1 MPAACAADLR
11 EELLARV
18 WGPTVR
24 AASRRDAELAAEM
37 DALAAARRLMPPD
50 DWELDELVPDP
61 RCGPPD
67 GADAW
72 LADLPAELLFE
83 YLAATEDP
91 PCREAIV
98 AGRLPRQPGDGWP
111 PGDSCGFAAGGV
123 ADELPPG
130 PVLAGLAGDAWTAG
144 LGRLSDDELIGV
156 LRAARRLAS
165 WSAAMELAA
174 VTDLATRRE
183 AESAG
188 EGSCAPGEH
197 IGDEIAAALT
207 LTARAADVL
216 LDLATALRRLPATMA
231 ALAAGRIDR
240 YRATVIAEELAGL
253 GDEHA
258 AVVEQQVLDHAPDQT
273 TGQLRAAARRAV
285 LAADP
290 AAARER
296 KERAAR
302 DARVERWDEHAG
314 TAALAGRDLPPADVL
329 AADHN
334 LSALAD
340 SLRRAGVSGTMDQ
353 LRARAYLA
361 LLTGQPLTAL
371 TGRGTPLGDRWTGT
385 GAGGSGPGGSC
396 PGGSRPGGPYP
407 GGSGHGGSW
416 SGGSSPDG
424 SWPGEYGHGEPGPGE
439 LSSGTCGHGPL
450 GAVNLTMPLATW
462 LGLSDA
468 PGHAA
473 GYGPLDAS
481 DSRDLADRLAG
492 QPGSRWCI
500 TLTGEDGRPVAHG
513 CARTGPAPS
522 GRSRPPPR
530 RPPRGGGS
538 PGRTR
543 SGGSPR
549 RTATPPDWP
558 ADVNGWLADVTRWP
572 ADVNEWPTD
581 ITEWP
586 ADVTEWLAGIAVSRL
601 ETGDCR
607 HLRESPSYRP
617 PPRLR
622 HLVTIRQPTCSFPG
636 CRRPAIRCDEDHT
649 LPYDQGGRTCECN
662 LAPLCRRHHRAKQ
675 ARGWQ
680 LTQPEPGTMV
690 WITPSGRSYATG
702 PTVYPV

>member
-24 AASRRDAELAAEM
+24 AASRRDAELVAEM

-111 PGDSCGFAAGGV
+111 PGDGCGFAAGGV

-334 LSALAD
+334 LSALAG

-361 LLTGQPLTAL
+361 FLTGQPLTAL
-371 TGRGTPLGDRWTGT
+371 TGRGTPLGDRWTGND
-385 GAGGSGPGGSC
+385 AGGSGPGGSRPGGPC
-396 PGGSRPGGPYP
+396 PGGSRPGGPCPGGPCPGGPCP

-416 SGGSSPDG
+416 SGESSPDG

-538 PGRTR
+538 PGRTPR
-543 SGGSPR
+543 SGGPPR

-558 ADVNGWLADVTRWP
+558 ADVNEWLADVTRWP

-581 ITEWP
+581 ITGWP
-586 ADVTEWLAGIAVSRL
+586 ADVTAWLAGIAVSRL

-662 LAPLCRRHHRAKQ
+662 LAPA
-675 ARGWQ
+675 
-680 LTQPEPGTMV
+680 
-690 WITPSGRSYATG
+690 SRS
-702 PTVYPV
+702 

>member
-24 AASRRDAELAAEM
+24 AASRWDAELAAEM
-37 DALAAARRLMPPD
+37 DELAAARRLMPPD

-72 LADLPAELLFE
+72 LADLPAELLSE

-111 PGDSCGFAAGGV
+111 PGDGCGFAAGGV
-123 ADELPPG
+123 ADELAPG

-240 YRATVIAEELAGL
+240 YRATVIADELAGL

-258 AVVEQQVLDHAPDQT
+258 AVVEQEVLDHAPDQT

-296 KERAAR
+296 KERAVR

-314 TAALAGRDLPPADVL
+314 TAALAGRDLPTADVL

-334 LSALAD
+334 LSALAG

-385 GAGGSGPGGSC
+385 GAGGSCPGGSC
-396 PGGSRPGGPYP
+396 PGGSCPDGSCPGGPYP

-462 LGLSDA
+462 FGLSDA

-492 QPGSRWCI
+492 QTGSRWCI

-538 PGRTR
+538 PGRSPR

-558 ADVNGWLADVTRWP
+558 ADVNR
-572 ADVNEWPTD
+572 WPTD
-581 ITEWP
+581 VNRCPTDVNRWP

-607 HLRESPSYRP
+607 HLRESSSYRP

-622 HLVTIRQPTCSFPG
+622 HLVMIRQPTCSFPG

-702 PTVYPV
+702 PAVYPV

>member
-111 PGDSCGFAAGGV
+111 PGDGCGFAAGGV

-334 LSALAD
+334 LSALAG

-385 GAGGSGPGGSC
+385 GAGGSGP
-396 PGGSRPGGPYP
+396 
-407 GGSGHGGSW
+407 
-416 SGGSSPDG
+416 DG

-450 GAVNLTMPLATW
+450 GAVNLTMPYATW

-538 PGRTR
+538 PGRAHPEAAALPAAPPLPRTGRPTSTDGWPTSTNGRPTSPDGRISRTSPNGWRASLSAGWRRVIAAICGSRLLTGRHPGCGTWSR
-543 SGGSPR
+543 SGSRPVRSPAAGGPPSAAT
-549 RTATPPDWP
+549 RTTPCPMTRAAGRVSATWPP
-558 ADVNGWLADVTRWP
+558 
-572 ADVNEWPTD
+572 
-581 ITEWP
+581 
-586 ADVTEWLAGIAVSRL
+586 
-601 ETGDCR
+601 
-607 HLRESPSYRP
+607 
-617 PPRLR
+617 
-622 HLVTIRQPTCSFPG
+622 LVVF
-636 CRRPAIRCDEDHT
+636 
-649 LPYDQGGRTCECN
+649 
-662 LAPLCRRHHRAKQ
+662 
-675 ARGWQ
+675 
-680 LTQPEPGTMV
+680 
-690 WITPSGRSYATG
+690 ITPHVAGG
-702 PTVYPV
+702 

>member
-1 MPAACAADLR
+1 MPVACAADLR

-18 WGPTVR
+18 WGPTAQ
-24 AASRRDAELAAEM
+24 AASRQDAELAAEM
-37 DALAAARRLMPPD
+37 DALEAAGGLTPSD
-50 DWELDELVPDP
+50 DWQLCELVPDP
-61 RCGPPD
+61 RCGAPD
-67 GADAW
+67 GPDAW
-72 LADLPAELLFE
+72 LADLPAELLAE
-83 YLAATEDP
+83 YIAATEDT
-91 PCREAIV
+91 PCPEAIV
-98 AGRLPRQPGDGWP
+98 AGRLPQQPGDGR
-111 PGDSCGFAAGGV
+111 GFAAGGA

-130 PVLAGLAGDAWTAG
+130 PVLAGLAGDAWAAG

-165 WSAAMELAA
+165 WSAALELAA

-183 AESAG
+183 AEAAG
-188 EGSCAPGEH
+188 TGSCAPGDH

-216 LDLATALRRLPATMA
+216 LDLATALRRLPATTA

-240 YRATVIAEELAGL
+240 YRATVIADEVAGL

-258 AVVEQQVLDHAPDQT
+258 AAVEQQVLDDAPGQT

-296 KERAAR
+296 KERACR

-334 LSALAD
+334 LSTLAA

-353 LRARAYLA
+353 LRAKVYLA
-361 LLTGQPLTAL
+361 LLTGQPVTAL
-371 TGRGTPLGDRWTGT
+371 TGRGMCIGDSYAGT
-385 GAGGSGPGGSC
+385 G
-396 PGGSRPGGPYP
+396 
-407 GGSGHGGSW
+407 
-416 SGGSSPDG
+416 
-424 SWPGEYGHGEPGPGE
+424 PGESGHGEPRP
-439 LSSGTCGHGPL
+439 GTCGHGPL
-450 GAVNLTMPLATW
+450 GTVNLTMPLATW

-473 GYGPLDAS
+473 GYGPLDAG
-481 DSRDLADRLAG
+481 DSRDLAARLAG
-492 QPGSRWCI
+492 QRGGRWCI
-500 TLTGEDGRPVAHG
+500 TLTGEGGRPVAHG
-513 CARTGPAPS
+513 CARTGPS

-530 RPPRGGGS
+530 RS
-538 PGRTR
+538 PR

-549 RTATPPDWP
+549 RATTSPGWP
-558 ADVNGWLADVTRWP
+558 AGVSEWL
-572 ADVNEWPTD
+572 TD
-581 ITEWP
+581 I
-586 ADVTEWLAGIAVSRL
+586 AISRL
-601 ETGDCR
+601 ETDDCR
-607 HLRESPSYRP
+607 HPRESRSYRP
-617 PPRLR
+617 PPSLR
-622 HLVTIRQPTCSFPG
+622 HLITIRQPTCSFPG
-636 CRRPAIRCDEDHT
+636 CRRPAIRCDDDHT

-680 LTQPEPGTMV
+680 LAQPEPGTMV

-702 PTVYPV
+702 PTAYPG